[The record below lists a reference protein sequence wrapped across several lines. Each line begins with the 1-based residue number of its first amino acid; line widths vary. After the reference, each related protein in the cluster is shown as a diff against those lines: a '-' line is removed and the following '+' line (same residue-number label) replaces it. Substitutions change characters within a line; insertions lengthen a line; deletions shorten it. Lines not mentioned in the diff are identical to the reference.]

1 MNQKEVVPFGKEYKV
16 GVCVCVVGSSLFTPT
31 HFLSLFSVLQGDPP
45 QTPKVKDKGFFAKE
59 RREEGLFILFV
70 FCLFIYLFIFS
81 LVVINDDDCVAD
93 R

>member
-1 MNQKEVVPFGKEYKV
+1 M
-16 GVCVCVVGSSLFTPT
+16 CVVGSSLFTPT

-59 RREEGLFILFV
+59 RKKERREEGLFILFV
-70 FCLFIYLFIFS
+70 FCLFIYLFIFL

>member
-59 RREEGLFILFV
+59 RKKDEKKGCLFYLFFV
-70 FCLFIYLFIFS
+70 YLFIYL
-81 LVVINDDDCVAD
+81 LVGCY
-93 R
+93 